1 MTTDLGTYHVRV
13 MFTNG
18 AGYLHAIHTGRRY
31 THGNG
36 CVHPLTAHSIAPP
49 FANEQELFDAF
60 THQFLEG
67 NYSCDCNR
75 RTFLDQATGVTASI
89 EHPCGHTLTLQ
100 SLTAI
105 RPDGSECLLYAK
117 TPLLP

>member
-13 MFTNG
+13 MFTNS

-31 THGNG
+31 TNGVGN
-36 CVHPLTAHSIAPP
+36 VHPLTARSIAPP
-49 FANEQELFDAF
+49 FASEQELFDSLR
-60 THQFLEG
+60 HQFLEG

-75 RTFLDQATGVTASI
+75 RTFLDEATCVTASI
-89 EHPCGHTLTLQ
+89 EHACGQSLILQ

-105 RPDGSECLLYAK
+105 RPDGTECPLYAN

>member
-18 AGYLHAIHTGRRY
+18 AGYLHAIYTGRRY
-31 THGNG
+31 TDGKNS
-36 CVHPLTAHSIAPP
+36 VHPLTAQSIAPP
-49 FANEQELFDAF
+49 FASEQDLFDSLR
-60 THQFLEG
+60 HQFLEG

-117 TPLLP
+117 TPSLP

>member
-18 AGYLHAIHTGRRY
+18 TGYVHAIHTGRRY
-31 THGNG
+31 TNAAGN
-36 CVHPLTAHSIAPP
+36 VSSLTTRSIAPP
-49 FANEQELFDAF
+49 FASERELFDSLR
-60 THQFLEG
+60 HQFLKG

-75 RTFLDQATGVTASI
+75 RTFLDEAAGVTASI
-89 EHPCGHTLTLQ
+89 EHPCGQSLTLQ

-105 RPDGSECLLYAK
+105 RPDGTECSLYAK